1 MSEFRSLRG
10 YNIRWQ
16 LVHAKDYGV
25 PQNRPRVLI
34 VGIKKTIQQPLT
46 NNEDKAV
53 ESGFLPDI
61 VGGYPHLEEVF
72 SDLIDKKF
80 EYGGETTKYPF
91 SPKNHWQE
99 QIRTKPNGTILEKGD
114 HLTEQEYSKHGAQI
128 QAKFQAMID
137 NDGEMPKKYKTKK
150 FAQRLLPKKWG
161 NKGPTIT
168 ITSLPDDFVHYSQA
182 RTPTVRECARMQTFP
197 DWYQFAGKRTTGG
210 IRRAGN
216 PRENIF
222 DREVPKYTQIG
233 NAVPVKLA
241 YEIGLHLNQVLKSK

>member
-34 VGIKKTIQQPLT
+34 VGIKKTIQQPLS

-99 QIRTKPNGTILEKGD
+99 QIRTKPNGAILEKGD
-114 HLTEQEYSKHGAQI
+114 QLTEQEYSKHGAQI

-182 RTPTVRECARMQTFP
+182 RTPTVESVQGCKHFLTGINLRAREQQEA
-197 DWYQFAGKRTTGG
+197 
-210 IRRAGN
+210 
-216 PRENIF
+216 
-222 DREVPKYTQIG
+222 
-233 NAVPVKLA
+233 
-241 YEIGLHLNQVLKSK
+241 